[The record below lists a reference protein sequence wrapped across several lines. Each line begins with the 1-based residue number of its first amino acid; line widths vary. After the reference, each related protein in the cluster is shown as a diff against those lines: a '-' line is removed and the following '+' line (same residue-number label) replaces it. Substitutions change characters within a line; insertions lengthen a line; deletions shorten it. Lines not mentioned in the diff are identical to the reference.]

1 MEEKKE
7 REEENQ
13 ERERQLP
20 AIVSPIFILAEVE
33 KEE

>member
-13 ERERQLP
+13 ERERQLL

-33 KEE
+33 EEE